1 VVGKVTSPED
11 ARVATGWRGTGAE
24 RLLGRGDFIVV
35 AEGQVQ
41 RFQAAYITPEEVRA
55 LFQEKGWDGNGNGR
69 LRANAA
75 PAFYFIPPVRR
86 E

>member
-1 VVGKVTSPED
+1 VTSPED

-55 LFQEKGWDGNGNGR
+55 LFREKGWDQRGVCAQTPPR
-69 LRANAA
+69 